1 MSAAPARS
9 FHPVDSVSCPQADM
23 GAVTK
28 SRVKVLDQ
36 SSVAALG
43 RASAFAA
50 SDAHA
55 RARELAARR
64 ALDLPDAEGVLPLA
78 AAEFRDWF
86 VPVFARWLQANFETI
101 EHVARAF
108 RVRHS
113 TAANWWNGRN
123 CLSGDVAG
131 IVFLTFPAAVS
142 WFLAEWKGR

>member
-1 MSAAPARS
+1 
-9 FHPVDSVSCPQADM
+9 M
-23 GAVTK
+23 GSVTK

-36 SSVAALG
+36 SSVT
-43 RASAFAA
+43 ASGLAGGA
-50 SDAHA
+50 AHA
-55 RARELAARR
+55 RARDLAMRR

-78 AAEFRDWF
+78 AEEFREWF

-123 CLSGDVAG
+123 CAGGEVAG
-131 IVFLTFPAAVS
+131 IVFLTFPAAVG
-142 WFLAEWKGR
+142 WFLSEWKGR